1 MFLIFWCM
9 PSSVFYLFGLNYTYE
24 FGICQSHH
32 VFIAFLLGQGS
43 FFIFTFFDSITEHGQ
58 NQQIIHNMFSCHLG
72 LLYYPCKPWENGFL
86 VGIYLDFKSINP
98 LATNQQIAKKWS
110 IFLNVISEVSNNTE
124 KDRRVKNDT
133 SEFIQYVTF
142 LEFRS
147 LGSFQGFCTLYLIG
161 GSLTTHQKWIV
172 STQRKWLA
180 CFHTKSLTI
189 RVGWVFFRELQ
200 VWDWDI

>member
-1 MFLIFWCM
+1 M
-9 PSSVFYLFGLNYTYE
+9 
-24 FGICQSHH
+24 
-32 VFIAFLLGQGS
+32 
-43 FFIFTFFDSITEHGQ
+43 
-58 NQQIIHNMFSCHLG
+58 
-72 LLYYPCKPWENGFL
+72 
-86 VGIYLDFKSINP
+86 
-98 LATNQQIAKKWS
+98 
-110 IFLNVISEVSNNTE
+110 ISEVSNNTE

-147 LGSFQGFCTLYLIG
+147 LGSFQGVCTLYLIALIG
-161 GSLTTHQKWIV
+161 GSLATHQKWIV

-200 VWDWDI
+200 VWDWGHLSVRLELLGVLEVSFFLALGIPGLALQFGSLDSN